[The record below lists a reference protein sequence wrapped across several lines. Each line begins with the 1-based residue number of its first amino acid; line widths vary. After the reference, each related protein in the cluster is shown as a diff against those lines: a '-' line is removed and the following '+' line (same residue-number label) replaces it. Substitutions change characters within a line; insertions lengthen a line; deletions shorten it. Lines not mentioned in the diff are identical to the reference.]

1 MSMDVLQEKIRKMK
15 CPIVL
20 DLTVQPQQIPA
31 DFHREDPAE
40 EMAVF
45 CAAMLAGLRAT
56 VPGVRFSFDQF
67 ALLGPTG
74 LQALSRLLQDARGMG
89 YYVLLDGPAVITPWA
104 AKRAAMLLS
113 DDSIYPCDGLILD
126 GYIGTDAI
134 RPFQDVCKNGKTLFV
149 TVRTPNRSAAEL
161 QDLMI
166 GTRLVHGVAADMVN
180 RVGQSIQGKCGY
192 SQMGLVTSAT
202 SANAVSGLRSKYK
215 NMFLLVDGLDYP
227 GGNGKN
233 ASFGF
238 DRFGHGC
245 ALSVGPS
252 IYGAWQEEGKQEQDA
267 VQQAQR
273 AAERIR
279 NNMSRYITIL

>member
-89 YYVLLDGPAVITPWA
+89 
-104 AKRAAMLLS
+104 
-113 DDSIYPCDGLILD
+113 
-126 GYIGTDAI
+126 
-134 RPFQDVCKNGKTLFV
+134 
-149 TVRTPNRSAAEL
+149 
-161 QDLMI
+161 
-166 GTRLVHGVAADMVN
+166 
-180 RVGQSIQGKCGY
+180 
-192 SQMGLVTSAT
+192 
-202 SANAVSGLRSKYK
+202 
-215 NMFLLVDGLDYP
+215 
-227 GGNGKN
+227 
-233 ASFGF
+233 
-238 DRFGHGC
+238 
-245 ALSVGPS
+245 
-252 IYGAWQEEGKQEQDA
+252 
-267 VQQAQR
+267 
-273 AAERIR
+273 
-279 NNMSRYITIL
+279 

>member
-1 MSMDVLQEKIRKMK
+1 MSLDVLQEKIRKMK

-20 DLTVQPQQIPA
+20 DLTVQPQQIPE
-31 DFHREDPAE
+31 DFHREDPVT
-40 EMAVF
+40 EMADF
-45 CAAMLAGLRAT
+45 CAAMLAGLKTT
-56 VPGVRFSFDQF
+56 VPGVRFCFDQF
-67 ALLGPTG
+67 ALLGGDG
-74 LQALSRLLQDARGMG
+74 LQALSGLLRDAQSMG
-89 YYVLLDGPAVITPWA
+89 YYVLLDGPAVTTPWA
-104 AKRAAMLLS
+104 AKRAAMLLT
-113 DDSIYPCDGLILD
+113 DDSAYPCDGLIID

-134 RPFQDVCKNGKTLFV
+134 RPFQDACKNGKTLFV

-180 RVGQSIQGKCGY
+180 RVGQPIQGKCGY

-202 SANAVSGLRSKYK
+202 NANAVSGLRSKYK
-215 NMFLLVDGLDYP
+215 NLFLLVDGLDYP

-233 ASFGF
+233 ASLGF

-245 ALSVGPS
+245 ALSVGPA
-252 IYGAWQEEGKQEQDA
+252 IYGAWSLEQSDSSQA

-279 NNMSRYITIL
+279 NNMSRYISIL